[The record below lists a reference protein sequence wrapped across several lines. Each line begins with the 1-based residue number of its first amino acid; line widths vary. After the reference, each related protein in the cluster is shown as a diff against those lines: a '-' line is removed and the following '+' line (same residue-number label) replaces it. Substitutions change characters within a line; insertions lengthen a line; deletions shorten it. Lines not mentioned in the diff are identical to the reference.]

1 MKRHYYIHTLGLA
14 ALLTAT
20 ACKTQQPDT
29 GNTADTGTTTA
40 TVSSENPLWQSQA
53 YSLYPDRIVQGDY
66 VAKAISPTEITSSY
80 QSPANEFQSPEIMFK
95 FSINS
100 KDNEM
105 PPGMDHQFICLAEEG
120 GSCETPIIKF
130 GQQLKATP
138 PAPPKAFLPPNTPL
152 TVRVDMREVLA
163 AFEKNGFYTA
173 YNGSKVYKD
182 DFKGVYIAGNTTPL
196 SWDFDNLASR
206 KGMQLED
213 PDGDGIYEVTLTMN
227 AHREEKFTASHWKLS
242 SKIDHYPQYKSDYVL
257 TDALYNMTL
266 EEVVK
271 NIEADSTFRTGKEWA
286 GVWTRDIS
294 YALILGLAAIEPEIA
309 RKSLMRKVKNQ
320 RIIQDT
326 GTGGAYPVSTDR
338 IVWGIAAWEIY
349 TVTGDQNWL
358 RESYEIIRNSVEDD
372 LLNAFDQKTNLMRG
386 ESSFLD
392 WREQTYPKWMQP
404 ADIYASQ
411 NLGTNA
417 VHYQANTL
425 LSQMATMLNDK
436 QAADRYSQLAARIKA
451 GINQHLWQ
459 EDKGH
464 YGQYLYGRNY
474 MSLSPRSEALGEA
487 LTVLF
492 GIADSDRAKQI
503 VANTPVYDFGVP
515 SIFPQIPN
523 IPPYH
528 NNGIWPF
535 VQAYWTLAAA
545 KAGNETATLESLN
558 AIYRPAALF
567 LTNKENFV
575 ASNGDYAGT
584 QVNSDRQL
592 WSVGG
597 FLGMTYKLLFGMNFQ
612 ADQLVFKPFVP
623 EVYKG
628 NHQLT
633 NFRYRNAV
641 LNIEMQGFGNSIRSI
656 TLDGQPLE
664 GAAIPASLTGQHN
677 IQIVLANEISD
688 KGSQNKVAHHVTPPA
703 PTATFA
709 NGRYSWQPV
718 EGAVKYTVL
727 RNGKPMQDTKETG
740 IAVQPNG
747 YAEYQVIA
755 TDAAGYGSFA
765 SEPIP
770 VYAKAMEQ
778 VYEAEAAATPAKQP
792 YKGFMGKGFVEVSKK
807 TNTTINF
814 KVNTPQAGL
823 YAIDFR
829 YANGNGPINTDN
841 KSAMRTLRKGKE
853 MAGTIVLPQRGI
865 GEWSDWGYTN
875 KVWVQLE
882 KGTNQL
888 SLTFEPQNENMNGE
902 INQAMIDHLRLIR
915 IQ

>member
-1 MKRHYYIHTLGLA
+1 MKRHYYLHTLGLA

-20 ACKTQQPDT
+20 ACKTQQPGSAT
-29 GNTADTGTTTA
+29 TADTGATTA
-40 TVSSENPLWQSQA
+40 TVSNENLIWQSQV
-53 YSLYPDRIVQGDY
+53 YSVYRDRIVQGDHT
-66 VAKAISPTEITSSY
+66 AKAVSPTEITSSY

-130 GQQLKATP
+130 GQQLKATA
-138 PAPPKAFLPPNTPL
+138 PAPPKAFLAPNTPL
-152 TVRVDMREVLA
+152 TVRVDMRDVLA
-163 AFEKNGFYTA
+163 AFEKEGFYTA

-182 DFKGVYIAGNTTPL
+182 DFKGVYIAGNSSPL

-206 KGMQLED
+206 EGMRLED

-227 AHREEKFTASHWKLS
+227 AHREEKFTASRWKLS
-242 SKIDHYPQYKSDYVL
+242 SKIDHYPQYKSDYLL

-294 YALILGLAAIEPEIA
+294 YALVLGLAAIEPEVA
-309 RKSLMRKVKNQ
+309 RMSLMRKVKNK

-338 IVWGIAAWEIY
+338 IVWALAAWEIY

-358 RESYEIIRNSVEDD
+358 RQAYEITRNSMEDD

-417 VHYQANTL
+417 VHYQANVL

-436 QAADRYSQLAARIKA
+436 QAADKYSQLAQRIRQ
-451 GINQHLWQ
+451 GINEKLWQ
-459 EDKGH
+459 QDKGY

-474 MSLSPRSEALGEA
+474 LTLSPRSEALGEA

-492 GIADSDRAKQI
+492 DIADESKTKQI
-503 VANTPVYDFGVP
+503 VASTPVYEYGVP
-515 SIFPQIPN
+515 CIFPQIPN
-523 IPPYH
+523 MPPYH

-545 KAGNETATLESLN
+545 KAGNETSTVESLN
-558 AIYRPAALF
+558 AIYRPAVLF

-597 FLGMTYKLLFGMNFQ
+597 YLGMTYKLLFGMDFQ

-628 NHQLT
+628 KRSLS
-633 NFRYRNAV
+633 NFRYRSAV
-641 LNIEMQGFGNSIRSI
+641 LDIEMEGFGNSIRSI
-656 TLDGQPLE
+656 TMDGQELK
-664 GAAIPASLTGQHN
+664 GAAIPATLTGRHTVK
-677 IQIVLANEISD
+677 IVLSDTIDD
-688 KGSQNKVAHHVTPPA
+688 KGKQNKVAHHVTPPT

-709 NGRYSWQPV
+709 KGRYSWQPV
-718 EGAVKYTVL
+718 EGAVNYTVL
-727 RNGKPMQDTKETG
+727 KNGKPLQQTTETG
-740 IAVQPNG
+740 IAVQPDD

-755 TDAAGYGSFA
+755 TDAAGFGSFA
-765 SEPIP
+765 SEPVA
-770 VYAKAMEQ
+770 VYPTALEQ
-778 VYEAEAAATPAKQP
+778 VYEAEAAATATKQP
-792 YKGFMGKGFVEVSKK
+792 YKGFTGKGFAEVSKK
-807 TNTTINF
+807 ANTTINF
-814 KVNTPQAGL
+814 KVNAPQAGL

-841 KSAMRTLRKGKE
+841 KAAMRTLKKGNAF
-853 MAGTIVLPQRGI
+853 AGTIVLPQRGI
-865 GEWSDWGYTN
+865 GEWSDWGYSN

-882 KGTNQL
+882 KGANQL
-888 SLTFEPQNENMNGE
+888 SLTFEPANENMNGE
-902 INQAMIDHLRLIR
+902 VNQAMIDHLRMIR
-915 IQ
+915 VQ

>member
-1 MKRHYYIHTLGLA
+1 MTKYSYIQTIGMA
-14 ALLTAT
+14 ALMTAT

-29 GNTADTGTTTA
+29 STTA
-40 TVSSENPLWQSQA
+40 TAASTDKAIWQSGA
-53 YSLYPDRIVQGDY
+53 YAVYPDRVVQGDH
-66 VAKAISPTEITSSY
+66 VAKALSPTEITSSY
-80 QSPANEFQSPEIMFK
+80 QSPANEFQSPEIMLK

-105 PPGMDHQFICLAEEG
+105 PPGMDHQFVCLAEEG
-120 GSCETPIIKF
+120 GSCETPVIKF
-130 GQQLKATP
+130 GQQLKATA
-138 PAPPKAFLPPNTPL
+138 PAPAKAFLPPNTPL
-152 TVRVDMREVLA
+152 TVRLDMREVLA
-163 AFEKNGFYTA
+163 AFQKDGFYTA

-182 DFKGVYIAGNTTPL
+182 DFKGVYIAGNSSPL

-206 KGMQLED
+206 EGMELKD
-213 PDGDGIYEVTLTMN
+213 PDGDGIYEVTLNMN

-242 SKIDHYPQYKSDYVL
+242 LPIARYPQYKSDYVL

-294 YALILGLAAIEPEIA
+294 YSLILGLAAIEPEIA
-309 RKSLMRKVKNQ
+309 RKSLMRKVKNK

-338 IVWGIAAWEIY
+338 IVWATAAWEIY

-417 VHYQANTL
+417 VHYQANIILSKMADL
-425 LSQMATMLNDK
+425 LEDK
-436 QAADRYSQLAARIKA
+436 QAADRYSQLAAQLKK
-451 GINQHLWQ
+451 GINDKLWQ
-459 EDKGH
+459 EEKGY

-474 MSLSPRSEALGEA
+474 LSLSPRSEALGEA

-492 GIADSDRAKQI
+492 GIADDAKAQKI
-503 VANTPVYDFGVP
+503 VASTPVYEFGIP

-545 KAGNETATLESLN
+545 KTGNELATVESLN
-558 AIYRPAALF
+558 ALYRPAALF

-592 WSVGG
+592 WSVAGY
-597 FLGMTYKLLFGMNFQ
+597 LGMTYKLLFGMDFQ
-612 ADQLVFKPFVP
+612 ADKLVFQPFVP
-623 EVYKG
+623 ESYKG
-628 NHQLT
+628 NRQLT
-633 NFRYRNAV
+633 NFRYRNAI
-641 LNIEMQGFGNSIRSI
+641 LDIEMQGFGNKISSI

-664 GAAIPASLTGQHN
+664 VAAIPASLSGNHKVM
-677 IQIVLANEISD
+677 IVLANEISN
-688 KGSQNKVAHHVTPPA
+688 KGKQNKVAHHVSPVV
-703 PTATFA
+703 PTVTFA
-709 NGRYSWQPV
+709 NGKLSWQPV
-718 EGAVKYTVL
+718 EGAVNYTVL
-727 RNGKPMQDTKETG
+727 KNGKATQQTTETG
-740 IAVQPNG
+740 IAVQAG
-747 YAEYQVIA
+747 DFAEYQVIA

-765 SEPIP
+765 SEPVA
-770 VYAKAMEQ
+770 VYAAALEQ
-778 VYEAEAAATPAKQP
+778 VYEAEKVAKPAKQP
-792 YKGFMGKGFVEVSKK
+792 YKGFTGKGFVELSKK
-807 TNTTINF
+807 VNTTVNF
-814 KVNTPQAGL
+814 KVTAPETGM

-841 KSAMRTLRKGKE
+841 KAAIRTLKKGTE
-853 MAGTIVLPQRGI
+853 LAGTIVLPQRGI

-875 KVWVQLE
+875 KVWVRLE
-882 KGTNQL
+882 KGIHQL
-888 SLTFEPQNENMNGE
+888 SLTFEPANENMNGE

-915 IQ
+915 VQ